1 MHKPNHLIN
10 EKSPYLLQ
18 HTNNPVD
25 WFPWKDE
32 AFEKAS
38 KENKPIFL
46 SIGYATCHW
55 CHVMGRESFE
65 DDQVAKILND
75 NFVSIKVDREERPD
89 VDSIYMTVC
98 QMMTGS
104 GGWPLTII
112 MTPEKKPFFAGTYFP
127 KSSRFGRPGL
137 IDILNQ
143 VAELWED
150 NRDEA
155 LKSATDIT
163 THLQRNTENLPM
175 SFDAEEFIVRAFDI
189 YDNQF
194 DKIYGGFSTAPK
206 FPSPHNLLFLLRY
219 WKRMGDKIALDMVEK
234 TLQKLRQGGIW
245 DHVGYGFHRYS
256 TDREWLVPH
265 FEKMLYDQAMLTIA
279 YTEAYQATKN
289 PIYKDTAEKIL
300 EYVMRDMTSPEGG
313 FYSAEDADSEGVEGK
328 FYVWSQ
334 EEIKKILD
342 KEDADIFIKFSG
354 ISQEENFFD
363 EASKEKTGD
372 NIVHTKNTLVDIADE
387 LKLSETELESRM
399 ENARKKLFEYRKK
412 RIHPLKDDKILTDW
426 NGLMIAAFAKAARVL
441 GNNKYLVS
449 AAKASEFILTE
460 MKNKDGKL
468 LHRFREGDK
477 SITANLDDYAFMI
490 WGLLE
495 LYETTFEP
503 KYLKESLGLS
513 EIIMEYF
520 WDEDKGGFYFTPEY
534 GEELLIREKTIYDG
548 AIPSGNSV
556 AMYVL
561 LKLGRLTSNP
571 TFEENANKIA
581 EIFAQQ
587 VQKMPNAYSFLLLGL
602 DFALGPSF
610 EIVVV
615 GDSDSHETTSMINE
629 LRKHY
634 LPNKVVL
641 FKSTKNEEEISKIVE
656 ILKEY
661 KMIENKPTAY
671 VCQEFVCKKPTTD
684 INTMVDQLG
693 EGKKEN

>member
-1 MHKPNHLIN
+1 MQKPNHLIN

-18 HTNNPVD
+18 HAHNPVD
-25 WFPWKDE
+25 WYPWKDE
-32 AFEKAS
+32 TFEKAK

-55 CHVMGRESFE
+55 CHVMERESFE
-65 DDQVAKILND
+65 NEQVAKILND
-75 NFVSIKVDREERPD
+75 NFVSIKVDREERSD

-98 QMMTGS
+98 QMMTGG

-127 KSSRFGRPGL
+127 KSGQFGRPGL

-143 VAELWED
+143 VAELWE
-150 NRDEA
+150 NSRDEV
-155 LKSATDIT
+155 LTSATDIT
-163 THLQRNTENLPM
+163 THLQKNTDNIPT
-175 SFDAEEFIVRAFDI
+175 SYDAEEFIARAFDI
-189 YDNQF
+189 FDNRF
-194 DKIYGGFSTAPK
+194 DKVFGGFGNAPK

-219 WKRMGDKIALDMVEK
+219 WKRAGDEIALNMVEK

-245 DHVGYGFHRYS
+245 DHIGYGFHRYS

-300 EYVMRDMTSPEGG
+300 KYVMRDMTSPEGG

-328 FYVWSQ
+328 FYVWTQ
-334 EEIKKILD
+334 EEIKKLLD
-342 KEDADIFIKFSG
+342 KEDADLFIKFSG
-354 ISQEENFFD
+354 ISQEGNFFE
-363 EASKEKTGD
+363 EASKEKTSD
-372 NIVHTKNTLVDIADE
+372 NIIHTKNTLTDLAEE
-387 LKLSETELESRM
+387 LKLPETELESRM
-399 ENARKKLFEYRKK
+399 ENIRELLFEYRKK

-426 NGLMIAAFAKAARVL
+426 NGLMIVAFAKAARVL
-441 GNNKYLVS
+441 GNEDYLVS
-449 AAKASEFILTE
+449 AAKASEFILSE
-460 MKNKDGKL
+460 MKNKEGKL

-495 LYETTFEP
+495 LYETTFEA
-503 KYLKESLGLS
+503 KYLKESLVLS
-513 EIIMEYF
+513 KIIMEYF
-520 WDEDKGGFYFTPEY
+520 WDESKGGFYFTPEY

-556 AMYVL
+556 SMYVL

-571 TFEENANKIA
+571 TYEENANKIA

-615 GDSDSHETTSMINE
+615 GDPDSQETTSMIEE
-629 LRKHY
+629 LRNQY

-641 FKSTKNEEEISKIVE
+641 FKSTKNEKEISNIIE

-661 KMIENKPTAY
+661 KTIENKPTAY
-671 VCQEFVCKKPTTD
+671 VCQEFVCKNPTTD
-684 INTMVDQLG
+684 IDIMLNQLG
-693 EGKKEN
+693 ERKKET